1 MIKYCF
7 GIVFVALQL
16 IGAPFAYGQ
25 NTGEFQTPAANLVIL
40 DFDSGEVLF
49 EKNAREPMFPASMTK
64 IMTASIVFDR
74 IKSGALSLDDEF
86 MVSEDAWTRGG
97 TKSGSSTMFLK
108 PNSMVKVRDLLR
120 GVIVQSGNDA
130 CIVLAQGIAGSE
142 AAFADLMNAKA
153 KSLGLDTAHFVNST
167 GWPDPNHK
175 ISAYDLARL
184 ASHTIQ
190 AYPEMYKIYDEKKYT
205 WNGITQS
212 NRNPLFGSGIGG
224 VDGLKTGHTKVSK
237 YGFVGSGIRDGNRR
251 VFVINGLE
259 TNSARRS
266 ESRRIMRSA
275 FGEFKAYS
283 IYKSGDKAGSAPV
296 FMGKAETVSLVASE
310 DVVVGLHKPSRGALK
325 VQIKYQSPIPAP
337 IIKGTHIADMIIT
350 APGRADETVALLAG
364 EDVARKS
371 LFGRMTA
378 SLARKIRGE

>member
-1 MIKYCF
+1 MKIYCF
-7 GIVFVALQL
+7 GALIAVLHLVA
-16 IGAPFAYGQ
+16 APFAFAQ
-25 NTGEFQTPAANLVIL
+25 TASDFQTPATHLIIL
-40 DFDSGEVLF
+40 DHDSGEILF
-49 EKNAREPMFPASMTK
+49 EKNAREAMYPASMTK
-64 IMTASIVFDR
+64 IMTATIVFDR

-175 ISAYDLARL
+175 ISAFDLARL
-184 ASHTIQ
+184 ARHSIET
-190 AYPEMYKIYDEKKYT
+190 YPEMYKIYGERRFT
-205 WNGITQS
+205 WNGISQD
-212 NRNPLFGSGIGG
+212 NRNPLFGSGIDG
-224 VDGLKTGHTKVSK
+224 VDGLKTGHTEVSK
-237 YGFVGSGIRDGNRR
+237 YGFVGSGTRDGERR
-251 VFVINGLE
+251 VFVVNGLE

-266 ESRRIMRSA
+266 ESRRVMRSA
-275 FGEFKAYS
+275 FGEFKSYS
-283 IYKSGDKAGSAPV
+283 VYKSGQKAGSAPV

-310 DVVVGLHKPSRGALK
+310 DILVGLHKPSRSAMK
-325 VQIKYQSPIPAP
+325 IQIKYQGPIPAP
-337 IIKGTHIADMIIT
+337 ITKGDYIADMIIT
-350 APGRADETVALLAG
+350 APGRADETVALFAG

-371 LFGRMTA
+371 MFGRMTA
-378 SLARKIRGE
+378 SLVQKIRGE